1 MSCRNRSVLGGVIV
15 FDFGSSKPMLSSAM
29 TATTESGTA
38 VVTGAAGFIGCH
50 LCEAL
55 VEEGWRVRAID
66 DERTGDWARL
76 RVPVERLHRDFAAAS
91 PRELGD
97 MCDGADVLFHLA
109 AEKYNSSRAT
119 PERVLAV
126 NVSGTQRLFEA
137 AARAGVS
144 KTVFTSSLYAY
155 GALGP
160 DPMRETDVPAPWT
173 TYGVS
178 KLAGEHL
185 LRTTGHDHGMRWAV
199 ARLFFVYGPRQFA
212 EGGYRSVILKNFE
225 RVREG
230 LPPVINGDGEQALD
244 YFFVS
249 DCVDGLLAMAGPS
262 SDGHTLNLGSGR
274 AVSINELTGFMLEVS
289 ASELTPVRAP
299 PDWTAETVRFG
310 DVTLALLTLGWR
322 ASVELPEGLARTW
335 NQ

>member
-1 MSCRNRSVLGGVIV
+1 
-15 FDFGSSKPMLSSAM
+15 M
-29 TATTESGTA
+29 TATAEIPGTA

-55 VEEGWRVRAID
+55 VAKGWRVRAID

-76 RVPVERLHRDFAAAS
+76 RVPVERLHRDFAAMPPS
-91 PRELGD
+91 ELGD
-97 MCDGADVLFHLA
+97 LCDGADLLFHLA

-119 PERVLAV
+119 PERVLTV
-126 NVSGTQRLFEA
+126 NVDGTQRLFEA
-137 AARAGVS
+137 AARAGVA

-160 DPMRETDVPAPWT
+160 EPMRETDVPAPWT

-185 LRTTGHDHGMRWAV
+185 LRTAGHDHGMRWAV

-225 RVREG
+225 RLREE
-230 LPPVINGDGEQALD
+230 LPPVVNGDGEQALD

-249 DCVDGLLAMAGPS
+249 DCVDGLLKMADGS
-262 SDGHTLNLGSGR
+262 SDGHMLNLGSGR
-274 AVSINELTGFMLEVS
+274 AVSINDLTELMLETCG
-289 ASELTPVRAP
+289 SELVPVHAP
-299 PDWTAETVRFG
+299 PDWTAGTTRFG
-310 DVTLALLTLGWR
+310 DVTRARETLGWR
-322 ASVELPEGLARTW
+322 ASVNLPEGLARTW
-335 NQ
+335 SQ